1 MFSFAKI
8 SDSIIYQY
16 NSKLFQL
23 LYVAD
28 NLKSFMLKDDIFRSD
43 SNGLAVQA

>member
-8 SDSIIYQY
+8 SDSITYQY

-28 NLKSFMLKDDIFRSD
+28 NLKSFILKGDIFRSD